1 MKFLVSFVFF
11 SVCTGEINDF
21 LLSWLIENNVHQM
34 SKDALQFV
42 DKKMGI
48 QSGTYYESIA
58 FVFLLL

>member
-1 MKFLVSFVFF
+1 
-11 SVCTGEINDF
+11 
-21 LLSWLIENNVHQM
+21 M

-48 QSGTYYESIA
+48 QSGTYYESIG